1 MGQDTGLVAGKS
13 AKFLLHR
20 LRDAE
25 NAEFQGLDIDSLA
38 LEHIQVNKAPKMQHR
53 T

>member
-1 MGQDTGLVAGKS
+1 MRQDTGLVAGKS

-20 LRDAE
+20 LRD
-25 NAEFQGLDIDSLA
+25 AEFQGLDIDSLA